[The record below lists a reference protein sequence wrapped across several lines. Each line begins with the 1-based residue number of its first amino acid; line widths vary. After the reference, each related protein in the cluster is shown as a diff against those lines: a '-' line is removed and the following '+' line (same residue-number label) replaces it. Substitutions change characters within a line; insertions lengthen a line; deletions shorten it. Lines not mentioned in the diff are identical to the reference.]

1 VTGRRDRGTSPPRHR
16 YRRLLGKPEL
26 MSFSGVIGWA
36 LLVRDVPAERIFRSE
51 ADTEQIWKAA

>member
-1 VTGRRDRGTSPPRHR
+1 
-16 YRRLLGKPEL
+16 